1 MDQTPSQIEQ
11 FKSDLLVE
19 QHKRFISLQKDL
31 DECEILTGSWN
42 PQNKFYNLY
51 ETVESVHDEID
62 EFNAENEETAPTASG
77 ASRVSVVPQTPGG
90 SSGAGASRASIAN
103 KVKAFNSELTKLQ
116 QKFQNMD
123 DVAYDQQKIQMVY
136 QMTER
141 ALEQK
146 DHLDVILERLNVLE
160 SINKESPNLES
171 KMQGIVKRAT
181 VDIPQ
186 ALVREQEAAQSVRTQ
201 IIEAANE
208 LDKLV

>member
-1 MDQTPSQIEQ
+1 M
-11 FKSDLLVE
+11 LVE

-42 PQNKFYNLY
+42 PHNKFYNLY
-51 ETVESVHDEID
+51 ETCEAVHDEID

-77 ASRVSVVPQTPGG
+77 ARRESVVPQTPGG
-90 SSGAGASRASIAN
+90 STAASRASIAN

-123 DVAYDQQKIQMVY
+123 DVAYDQQKIQMVF

-160 SINKESPNLES
+160 SIHKESPNLES

-181 VDIPQ
+181 
-186 ALVREQEAAQSVRTQ
+186 
-201 IIEAANE
+201 
-208 LDKLV
+208 